1 MASESHPF
9 KFICLSMD
17 GLDQNKKSWFM
28 NRNIKGRMERE
39 LSKMDR
45 PDSVDGM
52 QTPTC
57 CESLLT
63 CLLKGHVIGL
73 QQHLGLDS
81 GLRKSEE
88 RRD

>member
-45 PDSVDGM
+45 P
-52 QTPTC
+52 
-57 CESLLT
+57 
-63 CLLKGHVIGL
+63 
-73 QQHLGLDS
+73 
-81 GLRKSEE
+81 GLRVVSV
-88 RRD
+88 RPGGIIPTDDGSPQPPHPAFHGARCHR

>member
-1 MASESHPF
+1 MLTWSHCSCCGSESV
-9 KFICLSMD
+9 
-17 GLDQNKKSWFM
+17 GL
-28 NRNIKGRMERE
+28 
-39 LSKMDR
+39 
-45 PDSVDGM
+45 DSVDGM

-81 GLRKSEE
+81 GLRKREE